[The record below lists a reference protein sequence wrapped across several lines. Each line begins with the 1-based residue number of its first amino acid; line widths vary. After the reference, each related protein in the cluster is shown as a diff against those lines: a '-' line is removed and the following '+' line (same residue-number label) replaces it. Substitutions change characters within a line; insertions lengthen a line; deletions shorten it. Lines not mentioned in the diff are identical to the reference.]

1 MSMQIDFGRTETT
14 RSQRFSHYF
23 TLLYCGLALF
33 IGMNL
38 RDTSLYGVTVFTNR
52 EVGVTAYYPTNWLFS
67 TPDGVVM
74 EVQDTQR
81 LGYKTTIRIQVLPFA
96 NGMSP
101 RNVIDTLALDRRI
114 SLPFYKIL
122 SISERPLQTDDI
134 TTVVEYTYVA
144 DLDDPF
150 LQLVPSVVVG
160 EDVVIVRRN
169 QIILVSFAADANT
182 YQQDYE
188 VFQRFLET
196 LDY

>member
-1 MSMQIDFGRTETT
+1 MLIETGRYETT
-14 RSQRFSHYF
+14 RSQRFSNYF
-23 TLLYCGLALF
+23 TLIYCALALL
-33 IGMNL
+33 IGVNL
-38 RDTSLYGVTVFTNR
+38 RDSSLYGVTAFTNR
-52 EVGVTAYYPTNWLFS
+52 EVGITAYYPTNWLFS
-67 TPDGVVM
+67 TTDTTVL
-74 EVQDTQR
+74 EVQDSQR
-81 LGYKTTIRIQVLPFA
+81 LGYKTAIRIQVIPFA
-96 NGMSP
+96 SGMSP

-134 TTVVEYTYVA
+134 TTVIEYTYVA

-160 EDVVIVRRN
+160 EDVIIVRRN
-169 QIILVSFAADANT
+169 QVILVSFAADANT

>member
-1 MSMQIDFGRTETT
+1 MIVETGRNETT

-23 TLLYCGLALF
+23 TLLYCAIALF
-33 IGMNL
+33 IGANL
-38 RDTSLYGVTVFTNR
+38 RDSSLYAVTVFTNR
-52 EVGVTAYYPTNWLFS
+52 EVGITAYYPTNWLFS
-67 TPDGVVM
+67 TPDDIVM
-74 EVQDTQR
+74 DVQDTQR
-81 LGYKTTIRIQVLPFA
+81 LGYKTNIRIQVLPFGV
-96 NGMSP
+96 GMSP
-101 RNVIDTLALDRRI
+101 RNVIDTLALERRV

-122 SISERPLQTDDI
+122 SIFERPLQTDDI
-134 TTVVEYTYVA
+134 TTVVEYTFVS

-169 QIILVSFAADANT
+169 QVILISFAADADT
-182 YQQDYE
+182 YEQDYQ

>member
-1 MSMQIDFGRTETT
+1 MLIEFGHAETT

-23 TLLYCGLALF
+23 TLLYCALALL
-33 IGMNL
+33 IGVNL
-38 RDTSLYGVTVFTNR
+38 RDSSLYAVTVFTNR

-67 TPDGVVM
+67 TPDGVVL
-74 EVQDTQR
+74 EVQDSQR

-96 NGMSP
+96 DEMSP
-101 RNVIDTLALDRRI
+101 RNVIDTLALGRRT

-122 SISERPLQTDDI
+122 SISDRPLQTDDI

-169 QIILVSFAADANT
+169 QVILVSFVADADA